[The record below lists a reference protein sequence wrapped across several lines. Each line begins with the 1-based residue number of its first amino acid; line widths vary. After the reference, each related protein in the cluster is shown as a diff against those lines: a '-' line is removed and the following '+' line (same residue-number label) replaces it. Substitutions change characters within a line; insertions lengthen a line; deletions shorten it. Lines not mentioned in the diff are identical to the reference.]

1 MERRGQIVRKPKFL
15 CLHGFR
21 TSGEIFKKQ
30 LGKWPESVPE
40 KIELVFVD
48 APFPAQ
54 GESDVEGILDPP
66 YYEWFQFN
74 KEFTE
79 YTNFNE
85 SLAYIEDCMIK
96 YGPFDGLLGFSQG
109 AILSAALPGLQKK
122 GVALMNVPRIRFL
135 IIIGGA
141 TLKEPSLA
149 EKAYLPQIEC
159 PSIHFIGETDY
170 FLKDYGTELLKAFI
184 DPVVI
189 HHPKGHI
196 VPRIGKFFLLRL
208 CLFHIVS
215 MTFTPPRTV
224 LSDEKSLPIMLS
236 FLDKIQIMANHR
248 EKANVR
254 LRSKQTAEYTNR
266 IHFGRGKQQ
275 SQRLRMGSELPVQR
289 KPRFLC
295 LHGFRT
301 SGEILR
307 TQMGKWPQTV
317 LDKIDLVFLDAPLPC
332 QGKSE
337 VEGIFDPPYYEWF
350 QFNKEFTEYTN
361 FDECLTYIEDC
372 AVKHGPIDG
381 LLGFSQGAI
390 LSAALPGLQAKV
402 GFGSYEGE
410 TDFLKPYGIELLES
424 FVDPLVIHHPKG
436 HTIPR
441 LDEKGSEDM
450 LNFLEKIQKVDTME
464 EEEGI

>member
-1 MERRGQIVRKPKFL
+1 MERGGQIVRKPKFL

-30 LGKWPESVPE
+30 LGKWPESVLE

-79 YTNFNE
+79 YTNFDE
-85 SLAYIEDCMIK
+85 CLAYIEDCMIN

-122 GVALMNVPRIRFL
+122 GVALMNVPKIRFL

-149 EKAYLPQIEC
+149 EKAYFPQIEC

-170 FLKDYGTELLKAFI
+170 FLKDYGTELLKAFV

-196 VPRIGKFFLLRL
+196 VPRI
-208 CLFHIVS
+208 
-215 MTFTPPRTV
+215 
-224 LSDEKSLPIMLS
+224 DEKSLPIMLS
-236 FLDKIQIMANHR
+236 FLDKIQIMVNHS
-248 EKANVR
+248 EKENVR

-266 IHFGRGKQQ
+266 IHFGREKQQ
-275 SQRLRMGSELPVQR
+275 SQRVRMGSEVPVQR

-317 LDKIDLVFLDAPLPC
+317 LDKIDLVFLDAPFPC
-332 QGKSE
+332 LGKSE

-361 FDECLTYIEDC
+361 FDECLAYIEDC

-450 LNFLEKIQKVDTME
+450 LNFLEKIQKVVTME
-464 EEEGI
+464 EEEGICSVAAS

>member
-1 MERRGQIVRKPKFL
+1 
-15 CLHGFR
+15 
-21 TSGEIFKKQ
+21 
-30 LGKWPESVPE
+30 
-40 KIELVFVD
+40 
-48 APFPAQ
+48 Q

-79 YTNFNE
+79 YTSFDE
-85 SLAYIEDCMIK
+85 CLAYIEDCMIK

-122 GVALMNVPRIRFL
+122 GVALMHVPKIRFL

-149 EKAYLPQIEC
+149 EKAYLPQIDC

-196 VPRIGKFFLLRL
+196 VPRIGKFFLPRL
-208 CLFHIVS
+208 CLFHI
-215 MTFTPPRTV
+215 
-224 LSDEKSLPIMLS
+224 K
-236 FLDKIQIMANHR
+236 
-248 EKANVR
+248 
-254 LRSKQTAEYTNR
+254 
-266 IHFGRGKQQ
+266 Q
-275 SQRLRMGSELPVQR
+275 SQRVRMGSEVPVLR

-317 LDKIDLVFLDAPLPC
+317 LDNIDLVFLDAPFPC

-361 FDECLTYIEDC
+361 FDECLAYIEDC

-390 LSAALPGLQAKV
+390 LSAALPGLQAKGLALTKV
-402 GFGSYEGE
+402 PKIKFLIIIGGAKFRNESVAEKAYSSPIECPSVHFLGE
-410 TDFLKPYGIELLES
+410 TDFLKPYGIGLLES

-450 LNFLEKIQKVDTME
+450 LNFLEKIQKVVTME